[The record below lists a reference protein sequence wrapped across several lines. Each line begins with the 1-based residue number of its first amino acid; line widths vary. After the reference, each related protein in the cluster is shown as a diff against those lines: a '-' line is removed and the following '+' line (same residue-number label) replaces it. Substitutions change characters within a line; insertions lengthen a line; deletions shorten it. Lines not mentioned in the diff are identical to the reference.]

1 MAKLTIELDD
11 EVAKR
16 VLDAAAERGVAAE
29 AVAAAAVSERFAPRR
44 RLSFI
49 GMGHSGGAEPAGR
62 VRELRRE
69 MADEKLA
76 GMADERHLH
85 EG

>member
-1 MAKLTIELDD
+1 MTKLTIELDD

-16 VLDAAAERGVAAE
+16 LVDAAAERGVAAE
-29 AVAAAAVSERFAPRR
+29 AVAAEAVSERFPARR
-44 RLSFI
+44 RLSFV
-49 GMGHSGGAEPAGR
+49 GMGHSGGAGLSGR

-69 MADEKLA
+69 MAGEKLA
-76 GMADERHLH
+76 GMADERHLR